1 MRKITF
7 YPHLAITNVLRNNQ
21 FYLPYLLTNIATVA
35 MFYILAYLS
44 FDDTLASFPSANNVQ
59 VMMGLGCVVVAIF
72 SAILVILHQQLSD
85 EHRYV

>member
-7 YPHLAITNVLRNNQ
+7 YPHLAITNVLCNNQ

-59 VMMGLGCVVVAIF
+59 VMMAGLRGGGHLLRHPGV
-72 SAILVILHQQLSD
+72 LHQQLCD
-85 EHRYV
+85 EAPPA